1 MTRLL
6 RTMAAGS
13 LASSSILVGQTPR
26 TSGVAP
32 RSQPVIDVHVH
43 AGSIASLPKTLA
55 ELDSNGVVIAL
66 VNGPAAIATAWAASQ
81 PKRIMS
87 GALFPCPGGRV
98 PNNGPQC
105 FPDNAELPSPD
116 FLRAEL
122 KAGRLHFLGEIT
134 TQYAG
139 WSLTDPRME
148 PFYALAEEL
157 DVPIGIHLALAPVS
171 TPYKCC
177 PGYRST
183 LGNPLQLEEI
193 LVKHPKLRV
202 WVMHAGYP
210 YSAEMKAIM
219 LVYPQVYVD
228 IAAIDLS
235 FIVPRPSFH
244 DYLRELVHA
253 GLGKR
258 IMFGSDYSPIRSA
271 IQSIETASF
280 LSAEERRDILFNN
293 AVKFFRLDTLRRI
306 P

>member
-1 MTRLL
+1 MPLL
-6 RTMAAGS
+6 RHTIAAGYIAACS
-13 LASSSILVGQTPR
+13 TLLAQTPNG
-26 TSGVAP
+26 SGVGP
-32 RSQPVIDVHVH
+32 HGQPVIDVHVH
-43 AGSIASLPKTLA
+43 TGTIASLPKTLA

-66 VNGPAAIATAWAASQ
+66 VNGPAAVATAWAGSH
-81 PKRIMS
+81 PKRIMA

-105 FPDNAELPSPD
+105 FPGGAELPSLES
-116 FLRAEL
+116 LRAEI

-134 TQYAG
+134 SQYAG
-139 WSLTDPRME
+139 WSVTDPRME

-157 DVPIGIHLALAPVS
+157 DVPIGVHLALAPVS

-177 PGYRST
+177 PGFRSA
-183 LGNPLQLEEI
+183 LGNPLQLEDV
-193 LVKHPKLRV
+193 LVRHPKLRV

-228 IAAIDLS
+228 VAAIDLP
-235 FIVPRPSFH
+235 FIVPRASFH
-244 DYLRELVHA
+244 DYLQELMRA

-271 IQSIETASF
+271 IESIETASF

-293 AVKFFRLDTLRRI
+293 AAKFFRLETLNRL